1 LQNCRR
7 NKSFYKEVTAISNSK
22 IVLFSISALAL
33 LLSGAHNP
41 SVGGRY
47 ERWIKAFVE
56 RYPIPLDKNETVF
69 DWWPLKGNLEYKYK
83 ITKSRWKFGEK
94 WVDKQFTLRLIQD
107 EQNENDFHFHIGGFD
122 EFPYKGLL
130 IRENRIFILSEH
142 VEQPLIIFPLFK
154 DMLFANEK
162 YEYEFLKKAVLNS
175 SEKLFYAPV
184 STEFWTVTE
193 IVGNIY
199 FLRQAYPRGAS
210 YKFEKNVGIIEW
222 RIPGGYTI
230 ELIRPE
236 PSS

>member
-1 LQNCRR
+1 M
-7 NKSFYKEVTAISNSK
+7 KSK
-22 IVLFSISALAL
+22 IVLFSIFALAL
-33 LLSGAHNP
+33 FLSGAHNT

-47 ERWIKAFVE
+47 ERWIKTFVE
-56 RYPIPLDKNETVF
+56 RYPTPLDKNETVF
-69 DWWPLKGNLEYKYK
+69 DWWPLKGNLECKYK
-83 ITKSRWKFGEK
+83 ITNSRWKFGEK

-107 EQNENDFHFHIGGFD
+107 EQNENEFHFHIEGFD

-130 IRENRIFILSEH
+130 IRENKIFILSEH
-142 VEQPLIIFPLFK
+142 AEQPLIIFPLFK

-199 FLRQAYPRGAS
+199 FLRQAYPRGTS
-210 YKFEKNVGIIEW
+210 YKFEKNLGIIEW

-230 ELIRPE
+230 ELVRPE

>member
-1 LQNCRR
+1 M
-7 NKSFYKEVTAISNSK
+7 KSK
-22 IVLFSISALAL
+22 IVLFSIFALAPF
-33 LLSGAHNP
+33 LSGAHNT
-41 SVGGRY
+41 SAGSRY
-47 ERWIKAFVE
+47 ERWIKTLVE

-69 DWWPLKGNLEYKYK
+69 DWWPLKGNLECKYK
-83 ITKSRWKFGEK
+83 ITNSRWKFGEK

-107 EQNENDFHFHIGGFD
+107 EQNENEFHFHIEGFD

-142 VEQPLIIFPLFK
+142 AEQPLIIFPLFK

-184 STEFWTVTE
+184 STEFWTVTK